1 MPATTHHVAP
11 NPQVELLDARRQL
24 VGIANRLIQ
33 QEHRLYEI
41 QQTLPVSAG
50 QLAMEE
56 ESIPY
61 SAAGF
66 MYAELAQIQARGLR
80 QTIRRL
86 LVLSKKTDHELA
98 IEFCGLSPVSDS
110 SGDFGPEVESLS
122 DLDRFRVRVL
132 KTWPDLAETAR
143 GSAESEDDDE

>member
-1 MPATTHHVAP
+1 MPGTTHQVTS
-11 NPQVELLDARRQL
+11 NPQLELLDARRQL
-24 VGIANRLIQ
+24 VTIANRLIQ

-41 QQTLPVSAG
+41 QQTLPVSAV

-66 MYAELAQIQARGLR
+66 MYVELAQIQARGLR

-110 SGDFGPEVESLS
+110 CGDFGPEAEHLS

-132 KTWPDLAETAR
+132 KTWPDGPAEPE
-143 GSAESEDDDE
+143 GDDE

>member
-1 MPATTHHVAP
+1 MPATTQAASD
-11 NPQVELLDARRQL
+11 PQMELLHTRRQL

-41 QQTLPVSAG
+41 QQTLPVSAV
-50 QLAMEE
+50 QLTMEE

-66 MYAELAQIQARGLR
+66 MYAELAQIQARDLR

-110 SGDFGPEVESLS
+110 CGDFGPEVENLS

-132 KTWPDLAETAR
+132 KTWPELAETPR
-143 GSAESEDDDE
+143 GSAEPEDDDE